1 MNRDS
6 TRKLKTDRRLVH
18 RRGWISK
25 TELQKELDA
34 LPPDVSD
41 KIAPPE
47 DSEGEERRRSGARGP
62 PAGGMILGA
71 ARSDRCVRPRKAAM
85 IKEKFR

>member
-6 TRKLKTDRRLVH
+6 TRKLKTDRRLIH

-25 TELQKELDA
+25 NELQKQLDA
-34 LPPDVSD
+34 LPDVSD

-47 DSEGEERRRSGARGP
+47 DLEGEGEAQIGAEA
-62 PAGGMILGA
+62 PARA
-71 ARSDRCVRPRKAAM
+71 
-85 IKEKFR
+85 E